1 MLNFSEIMILTM
13 SRTLVRIRQKYCS
26 FAKFRS
32 FEKISKMKLISNCRE
47 TRLIIEL
54 VIEKMKADSERH
66 ISY

>member
-47 TRLIIEL
+47 TRFIIEEL
-54 VIEKMKADSERH
+54 MIEKMKE
-66 ISY
+66 IVEIVM